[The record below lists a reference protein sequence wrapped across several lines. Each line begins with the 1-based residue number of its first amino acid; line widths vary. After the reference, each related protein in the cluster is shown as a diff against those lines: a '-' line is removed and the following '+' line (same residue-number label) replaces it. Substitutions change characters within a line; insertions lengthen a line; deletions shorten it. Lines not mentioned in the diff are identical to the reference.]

1 VWYCE
6 FSNMKEEEKEEVKR
20 ALLALLRSL
29 SFLTSPT
36 NMFNFL
42 TDQVRKREQLLPTE
56 LQSRET

>member
-1 VWYCE
+1 
-6 FSNMKEEEKEEVKR
+6 MKEEEKEEVKR